1 MPVLQLTH
9 IEKTFGRRT
18 MFDHLNLAL
27 ERGERVGLI
36 GANGS
41 GKTTLFRLLTGDL
54 TADAGSVS
62 ISDGVRIGH
71 LSQDPNFAAG
81 STVID
86 EAELA
91 FKDLHDLA
99 HRLRDLEHA
108 MAVETDDA
116 LQKTLD
122 KYQVLQHEF
131 DLAGGYVWHHKL
143 ESTLLGVGLGRETW
157 EQPVETLSGGQRSR
171 LALAQLLINAP
182 DVLLLDEPTNHLD
195 LAAIEWVEN
204 YLADFKGAVI
214 LISHDRF
221 LLDRLATRIA
231 WLTQAKIKSYP
242 GNYTAFVAQRE
253 LQELSQQRAY
263 EEQQADIEKQ
273 KEFIRRFGAGQ
284 RSKEAKGREKRLNRL
299 LISDEVIQSV
309 ATQKTI
315 NLKIS
320 TDQRAGDRVLAVREL
335 SKAYDQKR
343 LWQSL
348 KFEVKRGERIGI
360 IGPNGSGKS
369 TLLKVL
375 LAQEDSDSGEV
386 RWGANLKIGY
396 YDQRLDEFDPENTVY
411 EEVSGGREEAGI
423 QMIRDVLAL
432 MLFRGDDIEKP
443 VGLLSGGERARVRLS
458 QLLLDRPNVL
468 VLDEP
473 TNHLDIA
480 SSEGLEQ
487 ALNGFE
493 GTVLCVSHDR
503 YFLDRMAK
511 RLFVLE
517 PPGMLDF
524 DGNYSK
530 WHDKVV
536 SDAKARAAAEAAA
549 KSRKSQPA
557 PPQKNLKSKISNKDN
572 PYLRPFGKL
581 TMKELESQITETEV
595 ALAECQQQFGGTASS
610 KNPSRGEKL
619 QSEYDQLA
627 KKLKQLEAE
636 YFAREN

>member
-1 MPVLQLTH
+1 MPVLQLTN

-18 MFDHLNLAL
+18 LFDKLSLSV

-41 GKTTLFRLLTGDL
+41 GKSTLFKLLVGEI
-54 TADAGSVS
+54 TADSGDVS
-62 ISDGVRIGH
+62 IGDGIRLGH
-71 LSQDPNFAAG
+71 LTQDPKFTPG

-91 FKDLHDLA
+91 FKELHDLA
-99 HRLRDLEHA
+99 HKLRDLEHA
-108 MAVETDDA
+108 MAEEQGDA

-122 KYQVLQHEF
+122 KYQHLQHEF
-131 DLAGGYVWHHKL
+131 DLGGGYVWHHKL
-143 ESTLLGVGLGRETW
+143 EATLLGVGLGRETW
-157 EQPVETLSGGQRSR
+157 EQAVETLSGGQRSR

-195 LAAIEWVEN
+195 LAAIEWVET
-204 YLADFKGAVI
+204 YLEDFKGAVI

-221 LLDRLATRIA
+221 LLDRLTTRIA

-242 GNYTAFVAQRE
+242 GNYTAFTQQRE

-299 LISDEVIQSV
+299 LISDQVIQQV
-309 ATQKTI
+309 EQQKKI
-315 NLKIS
+315 HLKIS

-335 SKAYDQKR
+335 SKSYDQKQ

-375 LAQEDSDSGEV
+375 LAEEDADDGEV
-386 RWGANLKIGY
+386 RWGANLNIGY
-396 YDQRLDEFDPENTVY
+396 YDQRLDLFDPENTVY
-411 EEVSGGREEAGI
+411 EEISSGREEKGLQAL
-423 QMIRDVLAL
+423 RDVLAL
-432 MLFRGDDIEKP
+432 MLFRGDDVEKP
-443 VGLLSGGERARVRLS
+443 VGLLSGGERARVRLA
-458 QLLLDRPNVL
+458 QLLLDAPNVL

-480 SSEGLEQ
+480 SAEALEG
-487 ALNGFE
+487 ALNGFQ

-503 YFLDRMAK
+503 YFLDRTAQ
-511 RLFVLE
+511 RLFVLQ

-524 DGNYSK
+524 EGNYSK
-530 WHDKVV
+530 WHNKVIA
-536 SDAKARAAAEAAA
+536 DERAKAQAEAEA
-549 KSRKSQPA
+549 KRPQSRKPA
-557 PPQKNLKSKISNKDN
+557 PVQTPKSKSQNKDN
-572 PYLRPFGKL
+572 PYLRPFGRL
-581 TMKELESQITETEV
+581 SMKELEAEITETET
-595 ALAECQQQFGGTASS
+595 AIGECQMAFSDTAGF
-610 KNPSRGEKL
+610 KDPSRAQRMQAEHDK
-619 QSEYDQLA
+619 LA

-636 YFAREN
+636 YFEREN